1 MGERD
6 FVFRGKGSVLQD
18 EKLLGVRC
26 TAVQLGDATDCMLTN
41 GQDDKL
47 HAMCSYHG
55 VCLCVCVRLFVKVGS
70 QEAGTWRC
78 R

>member
-26 TAVQLGDATDCMLTN
+26 TAVRLGDATDCRSQTVKMINYTPCALTT
-41 GQDDKL
+41 
-47 HAMCSYHG
+47 
-55 VCLCVCVRLFVKVGS
+55 VCVCVCVFVCLLK
-70 QEAGTWRC
+70 
-78 R
+78 